1 MAAESAE
8 GATAAQP
15 SGSSLV
21 LYAACVAVGLVAVA
35 LPRCISLLGSS
46 SGGGG
51 DRRRTTERHAEDR
64 DAAYHEGRERLLQ
77 RASSA
82 AAAAAA
88 AGAPSRAIRR
98 SASRGSLRRRN
109 GRASVEGSGHGQ
121 AVAIEDDERYARE
134 LQDRLWNGSRGD
146 GGNSSAAELEQSSV
160 EADRVLRQQQDDA
173 LRESLRQDREREADE
188 EMKKV
193 IQASLETAAEETRA
207 REERQLR
214 DRIARARS
222 IVQSNVNGEG
232 SSAKAVTTIRVLFS
246 DGSRVQ
252 HEFFKKSATVED
264 LRAAVLVHLYESS
277 GAAPP
282 FSLTTHFP
290 KAEFPSD
297 ASKDSTTLIEAELS
311 PRGTVLVREDEL

>member
-109 GRASVEGSGHGQ
+109 GRALWKKWSWP
-121 AVAIEDDERYARE
+121 AVAIEDDERYARAA
-134 LQDRLWNGSRGD
+134 DRLWNGSGVMEEIALLLSWAEQRG
-146 GGNSSAAELEQSSV
+146 GG
-160 EADRVLRQQQDDA
+160 
-173 LRESLRQDREREADE
+173 
-188 EMKKV
+188 
-193 IQASLETAAEETRA
+193 
-207 REERQLR
+207 
-214 DRIARARS
+214 
-222 IVQSNVNGEG
+222 
-232 SSAKAVTTIRVLFS
+232 
-246 DGSRVQ
+246 
-252 HEFFKKSATVED
+252 
-264 LRAAVLVHLYESS
+264 
-277 GAAPP
+277 
-282 FSLTTHFP
+282 
-290 KAEFPSD
+290 
-297 ASKDSTTLIEAELS
+297 
-311 PRGTVLVREDEL
+311 